1 MLDPAVLPASFLEA
15 ARDYAALG
23 WAVMPCYVPDPSQPG
38 GCSCGQANCD
48 SPAKHPTPQKG
59 LYQASRRDRQLE
71 SWAAAQPG
79 ANIAIRTGAD
89 SDLIVL
95 DIDIKHEGVASL
107 AALKELHG
115 DLPHTRQSKTGSG
128 GYHLLFRH
136 PGGGKVGN
144 SVGGLGP
151 GVDVRGDGGYIV
163 APPSLHV
170 NGNRYE
176 WIDPDVEV
184 AELPAAWVA
193 LLARPR
199 DPALAVVPISA
210 PDSED
215 GPYWLDQALLRAREG
230 NRNATGFWLACQ
242 LRDCGLDEAE
252 TSEWLVQYAQRLGGD
267 YTVRE
272 ALHSVGS
279 AYKQGPR
286 EKAKGH
292 SSGPPVLVRGS
303 HGRVNRETGEV
314 VDDEDMEQEEPSA
327 DLPVISVTDRRLRDL
342 VRESIGALGS
352 VESLYQRGG
361 VLLRLKRDDLG
372 RCITDPLDIDA
383 LRGMLERSADYVRYD
398 AKRKKNVPV
407 APPID
412 VVRDVQ
418 ALPDYAFRH
427 LAGIVETPITRSDG
441 TILDSAGYDEQS
453 RLFYEP
459 PPELHIPR
467 IAPRPSPKDVENAV
481 RLFDELLT
489 DFPFADGEMGRAH
502 SIALLLTPF
511 VREMIHGPT
520 PLVIIDAPGPGSGK
534 GLLADMLCMPAFG
547 PIVGNI
553 GECGEDPEWRK
564 QITSVLLDST
574 RVVRIDNIAAM
585 LDSPSLARALT
596 TLVWEDR
603 VLGGNKIARIPVR
616 CTWMGTGNNVSS
628 SSEIRRRIVP
638 IRLDPNEERPELRRN
653 FRHVN
658 LHAWARGKRGELIA
672 AALTLIR
679 AWHND
684 GQKPGTASI
693 GSYEEWAAVLG
704 GILDTAGVGGFLT
717 NTDDHFDTAD
727 SEMAVWQEFIHAWW
741 GVHQQRL
748 VLTKDLL
755 ELAWQCNIP
764 MRSVSPH
771 AQKVELGIALGK
783 IRGRVI
789 AGRKVV
795 CRPDSHTRVM
805 GWWLNPDPQ
814 NLAELPDEEA
824 F

>member
-1 MLDPAVLPASFLEA
+1 VLATEALPGGFLTA
-15 ARDYAALG
+15 ARAYAAQG
-23 WAVMPCYVPDPSQPG
+23 WAVMPIYVPDSTAPG
-38 GCSCGQANCD
+38 GCSCGRPACD
-48 SPAKHPTPQKG
+48 SPAKHPTSQRG
-59 LYQASRRDRQLE
+59 VLQASRRDRQLE
-71 SWAAAQPG
+71 SWAAAQPE
-79 ANIAIRTGAD
+79 ANIGIRTGAD

-95 DIDIKHEGVASL
+95 DIDTRHGGLASL
-107 AALKELHG
+107 AELEARHGAL
-115 DLPHTRQSKTGSG
+115 PPTRRSQTGSG
-128 GYHLLFRH
+128 GFHYLFRH

-144 SVGGLGP
+144 SVGSLAA

-170 NGNRYE
+170 NGTRYA
-176 WIDPDVEV
+176 WLDD
-184 AELPAAWVA
+184 AEPAALPEAWIV
-193 LLARPR
+193 LLPRPR
-199 DPALAVVPISA
+199 DPALAVVPTSA

-242 LRDCGLDEAE
+242 LRDCGLDEA
-252 TSEWLVQYAQRLGGD
+252 TTGEWLMQYAQRLGGD
-267 YTVRE
+267 YTQAE
-272 ALHSVGS
+272 ALHSAGS
-279 AYKQGPR
+279 AFKQGPR
-286 EKAKGH
+286 ERAKGR

-303 HGRVNRETGEV
+303 AYTRNEYGDDVNEETGEIAT
-314 VDDEDMEQEEPSA
+314 DA
-327 DLPVISVTDRRLRDL
+327 LPVISVTDRRLRDL
-342 VRESIGALGS
+342 VRESIEALGT

-398 AKRKKNVPV
+398 AKRKKNIPV
-407 APPID
+407 APPLD

-427 LAGIVETPITRSDG
+427 LAGIVETPTARADG
-441 TILDSAGYDEQS
+441 TILDSPGYDEQS
-453 RLFYEP
+453 RLFYEAP
-459 PPELHIPR
+459 PGLCIPPIPR
-467 IAPRPSPKDVENAV
+467 RPSLNDVCKSV
-481 RLFDELLT
+481 LLFDELLV
-489 DFPFADGEMGRAH
+489 DFPFADAEMGRAH
-502 SIALLLTPF
+502 AIALLLTPF

-547 PIVGNI
+547 PMVGNL

-603 VLGGNKIARIPVR
+603 VLGGNKMARIPVR
-616 CTWMGTGNNVSS
+616 CTWMGTGNNVSA

-638 IRLDPNEERPELRRN
+638 IRLDPNEERPELRQGFKHR
-653 FRHVN
+653 N
-658 LHAWARGKRGELIA
+658 LHAWARSKRGELIA
-672 AALTLIR
+672 AALTLVR
-679 AWHND
+679 AWHIAGHN
-684 GQKPGTASI
+684 PGKAAI
-693 GSYEEWAAVLG
+693 GSYEEWSAVLG
-704 GILDTAGVGGFLT
+704 GILETAGVDGFLA
-717 NTDDHFDTAD
+717 NTEDQYDPTD

-741 GVHQQRL
+741 ASHKQRL

-764 MRSVSPH
+764 MRSTSPH
-771 AQKVELGIALGK
+771 AQKVELGIAIGK

-795 CRPDSHTRVM
+795 CRPDTHTRVM
-805 GWWLNPDPQ
+805 SWWLNPDPH
-814 NLAELPDEEA
+814 NSDAVPDEEVL
-824 F
+824 